1 MMFCNYLGD
10 GSSTSGSTVFNNSI
24 SNITTNGTTYGLYI
38 STIASPNY
46 PASVYTNTISGL
58 TSNGGASSLYGS
70 YVGSSGAGVNYFK
83 NKIYD
88 LTQNGTTGAL
98 YGLYATTSPTSN
110 IYNNLIGSIATPSS
124 TGDNRLHGV

>member
-1 MMFCNYLGD
+1 MEAHL
-10 GSSTSGSTVFNNSI
+10 
-24 SNITTNGTTYGLYI
+24 
-38 STIASPNY
+38 
-46 PASVYTNTISGL
+46 
-58 TSNGGASSLYGS
+58 SLYGS

-124 TGDNRLHGV
+124 TGANRLNGVYIAGGTNINLYYNSVNISGTSTGLNFGSNAIYASITPNVNLRNNIFCE